1 MIKRI
6 VSFLT
11 VVVTLVAVA
20 LWISPG
26 AASADSGGWYR
37 LYLRANH
44 GVCLNN
50 PRSSPDNNTQMII
63 YTCQSTSQL
72 NELWSFVPS
81 VNFLSGYWLE
91 NIASNKCL
99 TTKNAATT
107 ANTVV
112 LQFTC
117 NDNGNEVW
125 KPTLAQRDVD
135 NHDYY
140 VLSPENAGDK
150 CLAPLNSSTTSGTKM
165 VIQQCTYSY
174 AQQWTWY

>member
-6 VSFLT
+6 VS
-11 VVVTLVAVA
+11 VVTIVVTFVAVT
-20 LWISPG
+20 LWVSPG
-26 AASADSGGWYR
+26 GASASSGDWYR
-37 LYLRANH
+37 LRLRANP

-50 PRSSPDNNTQMII
+50 PNSSLSNNTQMII
-63 YTCQSTSQL
+63 YTCQPSSRL
-72 NELWSFVPS
+72 NELWGFVPS
-81 VNFLSGYWLE
+81 VNFATGSWLE

-112 LQFTC
+112 LQYTC

-125 KPTLAQRDVD
+125 KPTLAQRDVGGQ
-135 NHDYY
+135 DYY
-140 VLSPENAGDK
+140 VLSPQNAGDK

-165 VIQQCTYSY
+165 VIQKCTYSY
-174 AQQWTWY
+174 AQQWTW

>member
-6 VSFLT
+6 ASSLT
-11 VVVTLVAVA
+11 VLVTFAAVA

-26 AASADSGGWYR
+26 AAQASHGWYR

-50 PRSSPDNNTQMII
+50 PGSSPDDGTQMLI
-63 YTCQSTSQL
+63 YTCQPEGKL
-72 NELWSFVPS
+72 NEMWIFVPS
-81 VNFLSGYWLE
+81 VNFASGYWLE

-99 TTKNAATT
+99 TTKNAAT
-107 ANTVV
+107 APNTPVI
-112 LQFTC
+112 QFRC
-117 NDNGNEVW
+117 SDNGNEVW
-125 KPTLAQRDVD
+125 KPSLAQRDVD
-135 NHDYY
+135 GHDYY

-150 CLAPLNSSTTSGTKM
+150 CLAPQDSRTASGTKM

-174 AQQWTWY
+174 AQQWTWF